1 MNSSR
6 TSSPLLT
13 LNRLVAVVA
22 LLVAPLLGGCIVV
35 AAGAGAGAVAWVR
48 GELTSSVPHDL
59 DQTFAATQ
67 RALAAMDL
75 AKISDHKT
83 GLDAQLV
90 SRTALDKRVEIKLER
105 VSDKLTKV
113 RIRVGVIGDEAL
125 SLAILDKVKA
135 ELN

>member
-1 MNSSR
+1 MNS
-6 TSSPLLT
+6 TQTKSPSLT
-13 LNRLVAVVA
+13 LNRLAAVLA

-59 DQTFAATQ
+59 DQTFTATQ
-67 RALAAMDL
+67 HALAAMEL
-75 AKISDHKT
+75 AKIDDHKT
-83 GLDAQLV
+83 GLDAQLI
-90 SRTALDKRVEIKLER
+90 SRTALDKKVEVKLER
-105 VSDKLTKV
+105 VSDKLTKI

-125 SLAILDKVKA
+125 SLAILDKIKA